1 MANTI
6 KIKNSGTTANV
17 PSAASLQYGELA
29 LNYIDGKLYFK
40 TGTSTV
46 DFLKSN
52 ITLGTDTSGNYMSGI
67 SGTSPVSVSHS
78 PAEGSSATVS
88 LASGYG
94 DTLNPYASKT
104 ASFVLSAPSG
114 AAGVPTF
121 RALVNGDIP
130 SALTGKTYNGLTV
143 TTSTGTLTVTNLKTL
158 SVSNT
163 LTLAGT
169 DGTTMTFPATSS
181 TVMTLAN
188 PGTLTGSLTLR
199 AGTATAGTAPLYL
212 TSGTNLTTAAAG
224 AMEFDGTNLYF
235 SPSTTRKTVAFT
247 DSAMTSSHFIGTT
260 SVALNR
266 ASGALTLAG
275 ITLTTPVLGVATATS
290 INGLTITSSTG
301 TLTVANLKTLSVSNT
316 LTFTGTDASSVAFGA
331 GGTVAYTN
339 VTSLSSL
346 ATVGTITSGT
356 WSGSFGAVSGANLTT
371 LNASNLSSGTVAS
384 ARISGSYTGITAI
397 GTVASLT
404 VDGASSASFTLGDWP
419 GNGSYGGVV
428 GNMGYMLIG
437 NNSGDANLYFRA
449 TGSTATVRIG
459 SNGADVAIIG
469 NGTSVASNMI
479 GLTTF
484 DNIWNNSAGTATMT
498 GYQYVVRSTSGF
510 PAYYYF
516 TSMREG
522 KRNIETITDSGALID
537 QLNPVTYQAKIDE
550 TDDELS
556 ASWKDKDLEYGFIA
570 EEVAEVGTGF
580 LAQYMDD
587 GEGNLKPAGWKF
599 HGVVS
604 VLVAE
609 VKELRKRLAELEK

>member
-52 ITLGTDTSGNYMSGI
+52 ITLGTDTTGNYMSNVSAGTGI
-67 SGTSPVSVSHS
+67 TVSHT
-78 PAEGSSATVS
+78 PAEGSTATVS

-247 DSAMTSSHFIGTT
+247 DSAITSSTFIGTT

-290 INGLTITSSTG
+290 INGLTITTSTG

-404 VDGASSASFTLGDWP
+404 VDGANSPSFLLGDWNS
-419 GNGSYGGVV
+419 GTYSGITGGSGYLLV
-428 GNMGYMLIG
+428 GA
-437 NNSGDANLYFRA
+437 NNGDANVYFRA
-449 TGSTATVRIG
+449 SGSTATVRIG

-484 DNIWNNSAGTATMT
+484 DNIWNNSAATTTLT
-498 GYQYVVRSTSGF
+498 GFQYVLRSTSGF

-516 TSMREG
+516 TSMRDG
-522 KRNIETITDSGALID
+522 KRNIETITDSGTLID
-537 QLNPVTYQAKIDE
+537 QLNPVTYQAKITED
-550 TDDELS
+550 DDELS
-556 ASWKDKDLEYGFIA
+556 ASWKDNDLEYGFIA

-580 LAQYMDD
+580 LAQYSDD